1 MPTVH
6 GVQVTG
12 GSKLDPRSTEC
23 RLIGYASGSG
33 NYKVQDITSRRV
45 FVSRDVVFEEGLPR
59 RTSVS
64 GQQIPLFEVNV
75 DGGPLAYDDRD
86 NDGTQLSNDHLDD
99 SADADQRNSAITI
112 APPTITVE
120 PR

>member
-1 MPTVH
+1 M
-6 GVQVTG
+6 
-12 GSKLDPRSTEC
+12 
-23 RLIGYASGSG
+23 
-33 NYKVQDITSRRV
+33 
-45 FVSRDVVFEEGLPR
+45 
-59 RTSVS
+59 S

-120 PR
+120 PRRSTWAPQPSQAGLQSMEYQTREVTGKGEGQDWATNRRRPIALI